1 MKHTLKEAV
10 RVRQQAVVGA
20 AGVAAE
26 PSGCAP
32 ETGSV
37 RGLELLV
44 YKALGY

>member
-26 PSGCAP
+26 PSGCA
-32 ETGSV
+32 
-37 RGLELLV
+37 LKLV
-44 YKALGY
+44 VYEALSY